1 MFSASKEKVD
11 KGFRFQEKM
20 LAYLS
25 ERFENVVDS
34 RAYIQK
40 LEPDAPEVV
49 YNVFESRNGDVI
61 INPNESPVHVECVTT
76 AVKSIFP
83 ETKMKNFLGVKHFYA
98 FQLDDTREI
107 FVVHSKVWNSYI
119 SKCPPVSINGNR
131 YRKFGSGNVRNLRSK
146 FKLVEFTKNHG
157 GKFE

>member
-1 MFSASKEKVD
+1 MFKASKEKVD

-20 LAYLS
+20 LGYLN
-25 ERFENVVDS
+25 EKFDHVVDS
-34 RAYIQK
+34 RAYIK
-40 LEPDAPEVV
+40 SLEPDAPEVI

-61 INPNESPVHVECVTT
+61 INPNENPIHIECITT

-83 ETKMKNFLGVKHFYA
+83 ETKIRNFSGDKHFYI
-98 FQLDDTREI
+98 FQLDDTKEV
-107 FVVHSKVWNSYI
+107 FVVHSMVWNKYI
-119 SKCPPVSINGNR
+119 SKCPDVSIKGRR

-146 FKLVEFTKNHG
+146 LNLVEFTKNHG